1 MKKFVLA
8 VAALALT
15 AGASMAQTVR
25 IATEGAYPPYNLVND
40 QGQVDGF
47 EVALG
52 NELCKRAQLDCT
64 WVKNDWDSIIP
75 NLVSGN
81 YDAIMA
87 AMSINEER
95 KASIDFTQNY
105 LPPAPSSYIALTP
118 DADLKGGVIAAQTGT
133 VQAAYIAQTGATM
146 LEFATIDEV
155 IAAVRHGE
163 ADAGF
168 GDHEVLRPSVE
179 ESQDLQF
186 VGDQVSL
193 DEGIGVGLRKS
204 DAELKAKLNDAIAA
218 MKADG
223 SLNALIAK
231 WFGDK
236 AQLHE

>member
-1 MKKFVLA
+1 M
-8 VAALALT
+8 
-15 AGASMAQTVR
+15 
-25 IATEGAYPPYNLVND
+25 
-40 QGQVDGF
+40 
-47 EVALG
+47 
-52 NELCKRAQLDCT
+52 
-64 WVKNDWDSIIP
+64 
-75 NLVSGN
+75 
-81 YDAIMA
+81 
-87 AMSINEER
+87 
-95 KASIDFTQNY
+95 
-105 LPPAPSSYIALTP
+105 
-118 DADLKGGVIAAQTGT
+118 IAAQTGT

-155 IAAVRHGE
+155 IAAVRNGE

-204 DAELKAKLNDAIAA
+204 DAELKAKLNDAISA
-218 MKADG
+218 MKANG
-223 SLNALIAK
+223 GLNALIAK